1 MIDLGSWMNKILI
14 GWGVDPKIANTFD
27 ETIIAILMIFIAV
40 GLDYLCQAIFVGGM
54 KRLARK
60 TSYKWDTLMVKHK
73 VIHHLIHI
81 LPGILMYM
89 LLPMAFVHGKTLLLV
104 SQKICVIYMIFALLI
119 ADVTRIFVPSLN
131 HGFYYALGATCCLL
145 LYGYY
150 NYRHPQVNKIDVFLD
165 KPIEGHGINIVAVSD
180 VHLGYGTGKAML
192 KEYVDMINAQH
203 PDLILIGGDLIDN
216 SLTPLYKE
224 NMAEELAQLK
234 APLGIYMVPGNHE
247 YISGIDESVRFLK
260 DTPIQ
265 LLRDS
270 VVTLPNGVQIIGRD
284 DRSNRSRHS
293 LPTLLKQA
301 DRSKPI
307 ILLDHQ
313 PYNLAKTDSLG
324 IDLQFS
330 GHTHHGQIWPIS
342 WVTDRIYEQSHGYRK
357 WSQSHIYVSSGL
369 SLWGPP
375 FRIGTNS
382 DMAVFRLNQMAK

>member
-1 MIDLGSWMNKILI
+1 MRIFFLIFLLAYVGGNVYIFIRTLQMLSGFSLAMKILLSVVYWLVAFSLVIAMLTRHIDMPVILSKSMFHI
-14 GWGVDPKIANTFD
+14 GSVWLVF
-27 ETIIAILMIFIAV
+27 
-40 GLDYLCQAIFVGGM
+40 
-54 KRLARK
+54 
-60 TSYKWDTLMVKHK
+60 TL
-73 VIHHLIHI
+73 
-81 LPGILMYM
+81 
-89 LLPMAFVHGKTLLLV
+89 
-104 SQKICVIYMIFALLI
+104 YMIFALLI
-119 ADVTRIFVPSLN
+119 ADVTKIFVPSLN

-150 NYRHPQVNKIDVFLD
+150 NYRHPQVNKIDVSLD
-165 KPIEGHGINIVAVSD
+165 KPIEGNGINIVAVSD

-224 NMAEELAQLK
+224 NMAEELARLK

-330 GHTHHGQIWPIS
+330 GHTHHGQIWPMS
-342 WVTDRIYEQSHGYRK
+342 LVTDRIYEQSHGYRK
-357 WSQSHIYVSSGL
+357 WTQSHIYVSSRL

-382 DMAVFRLNQMAK
+382 DMAVFHLNQMAK

>member
-1 MIDLGSWMNKILI
+1 MRIFFLIFLLASVGGNVYIFIRTLQMLSGFSLAMKILLSVIYWLVAFSLVIAMLTRHIDMPVILSKSMFHI
-14 GWGVDPKIANTFD
+14 GSVWLVF
-27 ETIIAILMIFIAV
+27 
-40 GLDYLCQAIFVGGM
+40 
-54 KRLARK
+54 
-60 TSYKWDTLMVKHK
+60 TL
-73 VIHHLIHI
+73 
-81 LPGILMYM
+81 
-89 LLPMAFVHGKTLLLV
+89 
-104 SQKICVIYMIFALLI
+104 YMIFALLI
-119 ADVTRIFVPSLN
+119 ADVTKIFVPSLN

-150 NYRHPQVNKIDVFLD
+150 NYRHPQVNKIDVSLD
-165 KPIEGHGINIVAVSD
+165 KPIEGNGINIVAVSD

-260 DTPIQ
+260 DTSIQ

>member
-1 MIDLGSWMNKILI
+1 
-14 GWGVDPKIANTFD
+14 
-27 ETIIAILMIFIAV
+27 
-40 GLDYLCQAIFVGGM
+40 
-54 KRLARK
+54 
-60 TSYKWDTLMVKHK
+60 MV
-73 VIHHLIHI
+73 
-81 LPGILMYM
+81 
-89 LLPMAFVHGKTLLLV
+89 
-104 SQKICVIYMIFALLI
+104 
-119 ADVTRIFVPSLN
+119 
-131 HGFYYALGATCCLL
+131 
-145 LYGYY
+145 
-150 NYRHPQVNKIDVFLD
+150 
-165 KPIEGHGINIVAVSD
+165 
-180 VHLGYGTGKAML
+180 
-192 KEYVDMINAQH
+192 
-203 PDLILIGGDLIDN
+203 
-216 SLTPLYKE
+216 
-224 NMAEELAQLK
+224 EELARLK

-357 WSQSHIYVSSGL
+357 WTQSHIYVSSGL